1 MVIENKA
8 DLIMKNLTKRTLAK
22 FDNFQQYSKARSS
35 KSQYKP
41 YEDKHEHKD
50 FLNLTERFAKHT

>member
-1 MVIENKA
+1 
-8 DLIMKNLTKRTLAK
+8 MKNLTKRTLAK